1 MESTPAEPAT
11 GDAPLSPTQVPPTSE
26 RPQRKRT
33 LTEKGEALARD
44 NKRDALVSNI
54 KQLVK
59 LLKHANAD
67 FRQGLLTAVST
78 RSYIDELKSRNT
90 VVTALYDDCLAMQVE
105 VTEDEHTRYQC
116 LLKESSD
123 LLAQLCASLESHRA
137 ETKSVRSHVTA
148 HSKKSHSRRSRSSRS
163 SHRSDKLAEAE
174 IELASAVI
182 SKQKHKSK
190 LKLQML
196 MEEVETDAAIAIA
209 EKKVEILSK
218 HNNSQDLSSDED
230 VTSRD
235 APLILV
241 PRNSAQGHRAASDPV
256 DADTV
261 SRKLETIQAERTRH
275 VELSAPIPLDLK
287 ESDESWE
294 TLNAFSSEHASPAA
308 AASAFIHFAQT
319 TALKSGVE
327 SQSHVATSTRD
338 TAPRPASLTHTLG
351 FSEHH
356 TAAAQ
361 TATHAPSLF
370 SDQGFSLFSQ
380 GIEAASPRLSLQNS
394 SADLNTRAATHIAPA
409 IRSQT
414 ISLFA
419 APRAAVTATTG
430 NALLRAQLPSSP
442 IRATNTRSPI
452 SGITTQQLASALASA
467 ASPRLTAAAVA
478 HPSIPRSTAP
488 SWTASLR
495 VPPISRI
502 ATVTS
507 GVSRHVTTANITQ
520 NTGLPITHASNALFT
535 SAPLTRATP
544 ASLTHAATVLA
555 QTAPAQS
562 LHAVSS
568 LAQVAPASLLH
579 ATSALA
585 QANPASLQGAT
596 SLTQAASRSNYAAFS
611 PTPAIPASV
620 QGISIAQAARSSH
633 AVFTLAQAIPAASVQ
648 GASSL
653 APAAS
658 VIAPRVASTV
668 SHAAPASLAYAAP
681 TFPQLNANQ
690 PASIPLVSHSHA
702 SNAYGH
708 AAIAAPVATLPPA
721 SLCAHAVTHSNN
733 ISSGIPAATSFAFA
747 DETLPLPAS
756 LKHYTATQAP
766 VMATVPPAYQHFTPP
781 DALAPRAQPPPTE
794 AGFLA
799 EYLGQLSL
807 ALMNQINLSRAPSA
821 EPAVFT
827 GENPL
832 DFPEW
837 LSNFEG
843 LITTRGIPATERMR
857 YLQKYTDGPAKEA
870 IKGFFWLPPEQAFE
884 NSFAILKERYNDPFY
899 LACTY
904 RETLGSWPKVGNS
917 DSAALRRFVDFLK
930 QLATAKFI
938 ISDLSILDDE
948 VENRKIAEKL
958 PDWLRLRWN
967 RISHRAK
974 KTSGSFP
981 SFVDFVAFL
990 VEEDGI
996 ANAPLAKKSVD
1007 GADKS
1012 KADHSQSKPKGRS
1025 LATKQKTQSV
1035 PATAAQ
1041 QQPVASVDQTQATQ
1055 PASVPAISLSTS
1067 THSAAASKKPDSAS
1081 KPDKKPPYC
1090 YFCKENHFISQ
1101 CESLVAAPVD
1111 KRKEFLKTHQ
1121 RCHSCLSTK
1130 HKAKD
1135 CRFPRTC
1142 VHCKEKHHSAFH
1154 DIDLNSLRTDDKP
1167 ADTATTMSTNIYQLA
1182 ETTFTAC
1189 LPVRVRHLDSSGSF
1203 TCYALL
1209 DNQSNASYVLSE
1221 CCKSL
1226 GVKGKPCS
1234 LTIDTLS
1241 GRNHTFDCERM
1252 YGLEIAPLSVDK
1264 SEPIRCA
1271 YTKDFI
1277 APRDVLPTPD
1287 FIKEFDHLTAIA
1299 SELHPPLDL
1308 PVGLLL
1314 GVNCFNLLEATEVIP
1329 NHNTG
1334 LFAQKTAL
1342 GWCVMGSSLHIP
1354 SQSLV
1359 FKTQSKEIIS
1369 SSNILNVLES
1379 DFIEKENGSKTLS
1392 FEDKRFLDLME
1403 SKVSQDE
1410 NMHYVLPLPVRD
1422 ASLLFDN
1429 SKEVLKRF
1437 TSLSNRLQRN
1447 TDLFNEYQRFM
1458 NEMLDNHYAELV
1470 PDQSASTNT
1479 PTWYIPHFDV
1489 HNKGKIRVVH
1499 DCSAKYKG
1507 ISLNDTLINGPDL
1520 VNTLFGV
1527 LCRFRQNSVA
1537 FTCDVAKM
1545 FLQFRVPPS
1554 QRDLLRFFWFKNPPS
1569 TNEVAAYRMCV
1580 HLFGAG
1586 SSPAVATWGLRRCA
1600 KDNAAT
1606 HGTDVEDF
1614 ITRNFYVDDGLK
1626 SIDSAAAAIDLIR
1639 RTREVCAK
1647 GSLKLHKFNSN
1658 SLEVLTALN
1667 ENTDQPI
1674 QCIDPDSVEKVL
1686 GVFWTPNSDT
1696 FTFRINLKEK
1706 PLTRRGILST
1716 VGSLYDPLGFSAPF
1730 SLVGKLLLQELCR
1743 SKCDWDE
1750 PVSSEI
1756 ANTWKKWT
1764 VEVPKLADVAV
1775 PRCFLPTGWN
1785 WNTVHAQLHHF
1796 SDGST
1801 LGYGYCSYL
1810 RLKHT
1815 DGHVHV
1821 SFIAGKA
1828 RVAPLSYT
1836 TIPRLEL
1843 QGAVVSA
1850 NMSRTLSAELEL
1862 ELEHVFWTDSQVVL
1876 GYIRTDTKRFH
1887 VYVANRVA
1895 QIRSITKPSQWHHV
1909 AGKDNPADIASRGA
1923 TTVSALENSTW
1934 FDGPA
1939 FLKEPDITYPTDTES
1954 ISLDDPEVKASS
1966 LSTAALAFNPFLDLI
1981 ARFSKFNK
1989 ARSFIAVM
1997 TKLVRYIRFKQKPEP
2012 LIVSDYV
2019 AAELTMARM
2028 VQGKHFPLFFS
2039 KSKSFAV
2046 PTDMQKL
2053 DPFVAEDGLVRVGG
2067 RFRRMKQP
2075 DVPPHPIIIPKSSF
2089 LATLLVRY
2097 AHSSVYHQGRTTT
2110 LNRLRTMGYW
2120 ITGMNQLVKAIIRKC
2135 VICLRFRGLNQNQK
2149 MADLPAERLEQS
2161 SPFDYTGMDFFGPF
2175 EIKEGRKTL
2184 KRYGVVFTCLY
2195 SRAIHLEAAIALSTD
2210 AFLNALRRFLSTR
2223 GPVRLLR
2230 CDQGTNFVGV
2240 GKQLD
2245 LDKVKQHLVSQACDF
2260 EIHFN
2265 PPASPHRGGV
2275 WERMV
2280 GSVKRILEVMLLQ
2293 SGSQLDDDSFRTLL
2307 AEIMYLINSR
2317 PLAIQNLT
2325 DSSCTDPITPNHLL
2339 TMKKRVLLPPPSAF
2353 VKEDIYSIKRW
2364 RRVQYMVNVFW
2375 SKFRADYMA
2384 YLTSR
2389 SKWTAPSPNLK
2400 PGDVVLVK
2408 QESPRAQ
2415 WPLARIIE
2423 AEQDSDGL
2431 VRQCKLR
2438 MPGHNKFLQ
2447 RPVQKLVL
2455 LIPVDPAREMD

>member
-1 MESTPAEPAT
+1 MESTPARQPAD
-11 GDAPLSPTQVPPTSE
+11 DAPPPPAQEPHTSE
-26 RPQRKRT
+26 RPKRKRA
-33 LTEKGEALARD
+33 LTEKGKALARD
-44 NKRDALVSNI
+44 NTRDALVSNI

-59 LLKHANAD
+59 LHKHANAD
-67 FRQGLLTAVST
+67 FRQGLLTTLST
-78 RSYIDELKSRNT
+78 RSYIDELKTRNA
-90 VVTALYDDCLAMQVE
+90 VITALYDDCLVMQVE
-105 VTEDEHTRYQC
+105 VTEEEHQRYQC
-116 LLKESSD
+116 IVQESSQ
-123 LLAQLCASLESHRA
+123 LLAQLNASLESYRA
-137 ETKSVRSHVTA
+137 EAKSVRSHVTA
-148 HSKKSHSRRSRSSRS
+148 HSRKSHSRRSRSSRS

-174 IELASAVI
+174 IELASALIV
-182 SKQKHKSK
+182 KQKHKSK

-209 EKKVEILSK
+209 EKKVEILTK

-230 VTSRD
+230 FATGD
-235 APLILV
+235 ASPIPV
-241 PRNSAQGHRAASDPV
+241 PRNSATGYRASSDPV
-256 DADTV
+256 DADSV
-261 SRKLETIQAERTRH
+261 SRKLETIQAQRTHH
-275 VELSAPIPLDLK
+275 VELSAPIPLNLK
-287 ESDESWE
+287 ESDECWE
-294 TLNAFSSEHASPAA
+294 TPNAKISDHAA
-308 AASAFIHFAQT
+308 AAPAITHIAQT
-319 TALKSGVE
+319 TTFTSEFE
-327 SQSHVATSTRD
+327 SQSHVATATRD
-338 TAPRPASLTHTLG
+338 TPLRLVSHTHTLG
-351 FSEHH
+351 FSDHN
-356 TAAAQ
+356 TAPAQAA
-361 TATHAPSLF
+361 TLAPSLSTDF
-370 SDQGFSLFSQ
+370 TTKHGFSLFSRD
-380 GIEAASPRLSLQNS
+380 IAAASPRLPLQSRS
-394 SADLNTRAATHIAPA
+394 SGLNAAPPVDKPLHSQTLSSSPATH
-409 IRSQT
+409 
-414 ISLFA
+414 A
-419 APRAAVTATTG
+419 ALTLTSG
-430 NALLRAQLPSSP
+430 NALLRAQLPASTSRVTNIRPPVSS
-442 IRATNTRSPI
+442 
-452 SGITTQQLASALASA
+452 ITAQQLASALASTGSTRIA
-467 ASPRLTAAAVA
+467 APTVA
-478 HPSIPRSTAP
+478 HPTIPRSTAS
-488 SWTASLR
+488 SWAASLR
-495 VPPISRI
+495 VPAIARI
-502 ATVTS
+502 ATVAS
-507 GVSRHVTTANITQ
+507 GVECLTPSNYTQPARMPLTRLSNALVTSAPPTHATAATLAHAVTTHNQTALARRPHAVTPPAPVAPAFSLHATQ
-520 NTGLPITHASNALFT
+520 AITHAM
-535 SAPLTRATP
+535 P
-544 ASLTHAATVLA
+544 AASVHG
-555 QTAPAQS
+555 
-562 LHAVSS
+562 VSS
-568 LAQVAPASLLH
+568 LAQAAFHTNHAASTLAHEMPAALVQGVSSLSQAAHHLHPAVSTFAPA
-579 ATSALA
+579 
-585 QANPASLQGAT
+585 
-596 SLTQAASRSNYAAFS
+596 
-611 PTPAIPASV
+611 TPA
-620 QGISIAQAARSSH
+620 
-633 AVFTLAQAIPAASVQ
+633 TSVQ

-653 APAAS
+653 VTAIASLAP
-658 VIAPRVASTV
+658 
-668 SHAAPASLAYAAP
+668 HAAAGVTHGAATSLAYAV
-681 TFPQLNANQ
+681 
-690 PASIPLVSHSHA
+690 PAFSRPAAVTATSMPAFSHSQ
-702 SNAYGH
+702 SAYVY
-708 AAIAAPVATLPPA
+708 APATAL
-721 SLCAHAVTHSNN
+721 
-733 ISSGIPAATSFAFA
+733 GIPTQSPSLPTNSNFLNSVIPTATSLAFA
-747 DETLPLPAS
+747 DETLPLPPS
-756 LKHYTATQAP
+756 LEHHTREQAHVGNTAQP
-766 VMATVPPAYQHFTPP
+766 VSQHFTAPE
-781 DALAPRAQPPPTE
+781 ALAPRSQLPPTE

-807 ALMNQINLSRAPSA
+807 ALMSQINLSRAPSA

-843 LITTRGIPATERMR
+843 LIKTRGIPATERMR

-884 NSFAILKERYNDPFY
+884 SSFAILKERYNDPFY

-904 RETLGSWPKVGNS
+904 RETLASWPKVGNS

-948 VENRKIAEKL
+948 VENRKVAEKL

-974 KTSGSFP
+974 KTSGIFP

-996 ANAPLAKKSVD
+996 ANAPLAKRSVD
-1007 GADKS
+1007 GVDKT
-1012 KADHSQSKPKGRS
+1012 KADHSQPKSKGRS
-1025 LATKQKTQSV
+1025 LATKQKSQQSAATQAQQHTAATVASTEHSQVAQPVSV
-1035 PATAAQ
+1035 P
-1041 QQPVASVDQTQATQ
+1041 V
-1055 PASVPAISLSTS
+1055 ISLSTS
-1067 THSAAASKKPDSAS
+1067 THGTNSSKKPDKAS

-1090 YFCKENHFISQ
+1090 FFCKEEHYTSQ
-1101 CESLVAAPVD
+1101 CESLIAAPLD

-1121 RCHSCLSTK
+1121 RCYSCLSTK
-1130 HKAKD
+1130 HKSKD
-1135 CRFPRTC
+1135 CRYPHTC
-1142 VHCKEKHHSAFH
+1142 THCNEKHHPAFH
-1154 DIDLNSLRTDDKP
+1154 DIDLNTSRADDKP
-1167 ADTATTMSTNIYQLA
+1167 ADSATTLSTNIYQLA
-1182 ETTFTAC
+1182 ESTFTAC
-1189 LPVRVRHLDSSGSF
+1189 LPVRVRHLDSTDSF

-1221 CCKSL
+1221 VCQSL

-1252 YGLEIAPLSVDK
+1252 YGLEVAPLSADNW
-1264 SEPIRCA
+1264 EPIRCA

-1277 APRDVLPTPD
+1277 AARDVLPTPD

-1329 NHNTG
+1329 NHDTG

-1369 SSNILNVLES
+1369 SSILNVLES

-1410 NMHYVLPLPVRD
+1410 NQHYVLPLPVRD

-1437 TSLSNRLQRN
+1437 ASLSNRLQRN
-1447 TDLFNEYQRFM
+1447 ADLFKEYQRFM

-1470 PDQSASTNT
+1470 PDESLRTHS

-1507 ISLNDTLINGPDL
+1507 VSLNDTLINGPDL

-1569 TNEVAAYRMCV
+1569 TGDVAAYRMCV

-1600 KDNAAT
+1600 RDNAAT
-1606 HGTDVEDF
+1606 HGKDVEDF

-1626 SIDSAAAAIDLIR
+1626 SMDSAAAAIDLIR
-1639 RTREVCAK
+1639 RTREVCTK

-1667 ENTDQPI
+1667 ENTDQPM

-1686 GVFWTPNSDT
+1686 GVFWTPSSDT
-1696 FTFRINLKEK
+1696 FTFRINMKEK

-1743 SKCDWDE
+1743 NKYDWDE
-1750 PVSSEI
+1750 PVPPELAS
-1756 ANTWKKWT
+1756 TWKRWML
-1764 VEVPKLADVAV
+1764 EVPKLADVAV
-1775 PRCFLPTGWN
+1775 PRCFLPLGWK
-1785 WNTVHAQLHHF
+1785 WDAVQAQLHHF

-1810 RLKHT
+1810 RLKHQ

-1821 SFIAGKA
+1821 SFVAGKA

-1850 NMSRTLSAELEL
+1850 NMSRSLSTELEL

-1895 QIRSITKPSQWHHV
+1895 QIRSITKPSQWHHI

-1923 TTVSALENSTW
+1923 NTVTALENSTW
-1934 FDGPA
+1934 FDGPT
-1939 FLKEPDITYPTDTES
+1939 FLKAPEIAYPSDTVS

-1966 LSTAALAFNPFLDLI
+1966 LNTAALAFYPFLDVI
-1981 ARFSKFNK
+1981 ARFSKLSK
-1989 ARSFIAVM
+1989 ALSFIAVM
-1997 TKLVRYIRFKQKPEP
+1997 MKFVRYFCFKEKPTP
-2012 LIVSDYV
+2012 LLVCDY
-2019 AAELTMARM
+2019 ALAEHTIARL
-2028 VQGKHFPLFFS
+2028 VQEKHFSQFFS
-2039 KSKSFAV
+2039 KSKDFTT
-2046 PTDMQKL
+2046 PPDMRKL
-2053 DPFVAEDGLVRVGG
+2053 DAYVAEDGLVRVGG
-2067 RFRRMKQP
+2067 RFRRIKQP
-2075 DVPPHPIIIPKSSF
+2075 DMPPHPIIIPKSSF

-2097 AHSSVYHQGRTTT
+2097 AHSSVSHQGRTTT

-2120 ITGMNQLVKAIIRKC
+2120 INGMNQLVKALIRKC
-2135 VICLRFRGLNQNQK
+2135 VICIRFRGTNQNQK
-2149 MADLPAERLEQS
+2149 MADLPTERLEQS
-2161 SPFDYTGMDFFGPF
+2161 APFDYTGMDYFGPF
-2175 EIKEGRKTL
+2175 EIREGRKTL

-2195 SRAIHLEAAIALSTD
+2195 SRAIHLEAAVALSTD

-2317 PLAIQNLT
+2317 PLAVQNLT
-2325 DSSCTDPITPNHLL
+2325 DSSCSDPITPNHLL
-2339 TMKKRVLLPPPSAF
+2339 TMKKRVLLPPPSDF

-2364 RRVQYMVNVFW
+2364 RRVQYLVNVFW

-2389 SKWTAPSPNLK
+2389 SKWTSPSPNLK

-2408 QESPRAQ
+2408 QDSPRAH

-2423 AEQDSDGL
+2423 AEPDSDGL

-2438 MPGHNKFLQ
+2438 MPGHKFLD

-2455 LIPVDPAREMD
+2455 LLSTDSACTTD